1 MSMDTSTDAGAS
13 TAMKRIS
20 NQDPSSSMQEAKRT
34 RTNNG
39 EMELVTVVCD
49 EPSTARRTIHTNTAI
64 LGRDDKRLASV
75 RPDAKSAGERFEPVP
90 KLGVLEEVLRT
101 THWNTMGWREQ
112 GRR

>member
-34 RTNNG
+34 RTNDG
-39 EMELVTVVCD
+39 EMELVTV

-75 RPDAKSAGERFEPVP
+75 RPDAKSAGERYEPVP
-90 KLGVLEEVLRT
+90 KLGVLVQVL
-101 THWNTMGWREQ
+101 
-112 GRR
+112 